1 MCQSSEHVNVNL
13 FENMAFANIIK
24 GLEWRS
30 FWIIQIG
37 TKSNERYPYK
47 RHPKKRQRKKEGDM
61 KTGAEIGMLLTT
73 KKKKKNT

>member
-1 MCQSSEHVNVNL
+1 
-13 FENMAFANIIK
+13 MAFANIIK

-30 FWIIQIG
+30 LWIIQIG